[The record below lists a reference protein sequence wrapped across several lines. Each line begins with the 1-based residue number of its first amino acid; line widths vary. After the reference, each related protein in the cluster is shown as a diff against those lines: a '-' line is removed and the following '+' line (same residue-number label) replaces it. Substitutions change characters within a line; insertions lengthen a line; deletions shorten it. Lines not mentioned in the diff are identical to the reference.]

1 MPKYQ
6 LTLTEKQ
13 ARIVRNTNSRLPKNK
28 LASSEMR
35 ASFMNAYTQGNGMQ

>member
-6 LTLTEKQ
+6 LTLTE
-13 ARIVRNTNSRLPKNK
+13 NK